1 MNAVPSSLVCQRI
14 REQVS
19 LRLDGEL
26 SQLELRMVAAHLERC
41 TDCHAFE
48 ASVSE
53 FTNAIRGAPLES
65 LREPIVVRRSRRV
78 SVSTAQLSAAAALA
92 VAVLGVLSQVGVPGS
107 PDPAVG
113 GRLSTTTNLF
123 KTSWQP
129 DREIAQIDA
138 ALRDASLPGP
148 FSAI

>member
-1 MNAVPSSLVCQRI
+1 MVCQRI

-26 SQLELRMVAAHLERC
+26 SQLELRMVSFHLERC
-41 TDCHAFE
+41 ADCQTFE
-48 ASVSE
+48 AAVRE
-53 FTNAIRGAPLES
+53 FTTELRTSPLES
-65 LREPIVVRRSRRV
+65 PRLPIAIRRTRRI
-78 SVSTAQLSAAAALA
+78 SLSTAQLSAAAALA

-129 DREIAQIDA
+129 EREIAQLDA
-138 ALRDASLPGP
+138 ALPEVSRPGP